1 MLKYKMTDNTLMVNG
16 RILHQIVALK
26 DFGMIKKGDLGGW
39 IEDYSNLSQEGKA
52 WVTNNACVYASAK
65 VTMNAFVGGKA
76 HIAGEALVTEDAFVQ
91 NNAYIYGNAE
101 VGGHACVFGNAHIYG
116 DAYVCCNAVIQNNAH
131 VYGYATIR
139 GLAEV
144 CDNAYIYDCA
154 CVTEDA
160 VVCGNAR
167 VYGYGYVSLKAFVG
181 GNAVVC
187 EEMNVSYSKITT
199 DLRTDIAASLRGQCN
214 LLLEGNKVRAYKIV
228 NKDLASLYDKNFI
241 YKVGEIAEAENP
253 NETNASC
260 ASGLHFSNLTY
271 WDDQADDYF
280 NKVYLVAEIDVN
292 DIITIQKGKIRCR
305 KAKIL
310 NAISI

>member
-1 MLKYKMTDNTLMVNG
+1 M
-16 RILHQIVALK
+16 
-26 DFGMIKKGDLGGW
+26 
-39 IEDYSNLSQEGKA
+39 
-52 WVTNNACVYASAK
+52 
-65 VTMNAFVGGKA
+65 
-76 HIAGEALVTEDAFVQ
+76 
-91 NNAYIYGNAE
+91 
-101 VGGHACVFGNAHIYG
+101 
-116 DAYVCCNAVIQNNAH
+116 CCNAVIQNNAH

-139 GLAEV
+139 LAEV

-228 NKDLASLYDKNFI
+228 NKDLASLYDKKF
-241 YKVGEIAEAENP
+241 
-253 NETNASC
+253 
-260 ASGLHFSNLTY
+260 
-271 WDDQADDYF
+271 
-280 NKVYLVAEIDVN
+280 YL
-292 DIITIQKGKIRCR
+292 
-305 KAKIL
+305 
-310 NAISI
+310 